1 MKKLFANTF
10 VLLITG
16 LLLFVSCEKEER
28 EEADYRL
35 KWVGRYRCE
44 KESDI
49 TGYSTKTVF
58 LNVTL
63 AYEDSLLYIKEEK
76 ENVTLG
82 SEYQYIDVKVKAD
95 TYGDMWYC
103 SGINAL
109 NYNFRASFY
118 CDSIYVRYYLLL
130 GQNSA
135 PRFIYKGQKMK

>member
-1 MKKLFANTF
+1 MKKLFAVSF
-10 VLLITG
+10 VLLTISIF
-16 LLLFVSCEKEER
+16 LFVACEKEE
-28 EEADYRL
+28 EDYRM
-35 KWVGRYRCE
+35 KWIGRYKCE
-44 KESDI
+44 KESNFASN
-49 TGYSTKTVF
+49 STQTVF

-63 AYEDSLLYIKEEK
+63 ADGDSLLYIKEEK
-76 ENVTLG
+76 ENVPLG
-82 SEYQYIDVKVKAD
+82 SDYQYIDVKVKAD

-135 PRFIYKGQKMK
+135 PRFIYKGQKIE